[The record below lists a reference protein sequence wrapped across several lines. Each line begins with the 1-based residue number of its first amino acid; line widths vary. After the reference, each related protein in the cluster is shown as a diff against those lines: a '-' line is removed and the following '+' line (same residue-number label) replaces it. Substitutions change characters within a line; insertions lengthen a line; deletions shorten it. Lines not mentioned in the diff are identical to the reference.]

1 MSQQDLVIHNPPA
14 ANHLVLLFHGVGSS
28 AANLVPLGKALVS
41 MLPHATIVSV
51 QGPEAVGPGWQWFSV
66 NGVTE
71 VNRPSRVVAAM
82 PSYQE
87 AIRRWQAAGAL
98 KAEHTT
104 LIGFSQGGI
113 MALES
118 TQLETPPAARMVA
131 LAARFPQPP
140 RRFHA
145 GMRIHLIHG
154 DADAVMPVQLAVDAQ
169 EQLNAL
175 GAVVSLDRI
184 PGLGHGI
191 DQRMVEAIGR
201 WLTDES
207 FAHF

>member
-1 MSQQDLVIHNPPA
+1 MSQHDLIIHQPPT
-14 ANHLVLLFHGVGSS
+14 ANQLVLLFHGVGSS

-41 MLPHATIVSV
+41 MLPRATIVSV
-51 QGPEAVGPGWQWFSV
+51 QGPKAMGPGWQWFSV

-71 VNRPSRVVAAM
+71 ANRPSRVAAAM

-87 AIRRWQAAGAL
+87 AIHRWQAAGAL
-98 KAEHTT
+98 NAENTT

-118 TQLETPPAARMVA
+118 TQLETPPAARVVA

-140 RRFHA
+140 RRIHS

-154 DADAVMPVQLAVDAQ
+154 DSDPVMPVQLAVEAQ
-169 EQLNAL
+169 EQLKSL
-175 GAVVSLDRI
+175 GASVTLDQI

-191 DQRMVEAIGR
+191 DQRMVDAIGR
-201 WLTDES
+201 RLIDES
-207 FAHF
+207 LTHL